1 MTWAIINTQDL
12 ENIDPNL
19 FVRYSETG
27 LSALVEFSEEIAQY
41 VIGGPFDEIE
51 RDFILTTHEWLVII

>member
-12 ENIDPNL
+12 EQIDPNL

-27 LSALVEFSEEIAQY
+27 LKVLVEFSEEITQY
-41 VIGGPFDEIE
+41 VIEGPFDEIE
-51 RDFILTTHEWLVII
+51 KDFILTTHEWLVIL

>member
-12 ENIDPNL
+12 EDIDPNL

-27 LSALVEFSEEIAQY
+27 LSALVEFSEEITQY
-41 VIGGPFDEIE
+41 VIKGPFDEIE
-51 RDFILTTHEWLVII
+51 KDFILTTHEWLVII

>member
-12 ENIDPNL
+12 EHIDPNL

-27 LSALVEFSEEIAQY
+27 LKVLIEFSEETLQY
-41 VIGGPFDEIE
+41 VIEGPFDEIE
-51 RDFILTTHEWLVII
+51 KDFILTTHEWLVIV